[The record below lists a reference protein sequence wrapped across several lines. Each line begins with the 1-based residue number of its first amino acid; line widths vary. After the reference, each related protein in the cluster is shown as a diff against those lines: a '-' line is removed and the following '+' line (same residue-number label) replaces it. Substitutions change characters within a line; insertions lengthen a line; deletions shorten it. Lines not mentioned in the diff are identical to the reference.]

1 MHYASRSFR
10 KNSKHPDRLY
20 KAEDNKKLGKET
32 EKKKTKKKY
41 HWQIPSIILLV
52 FLIHRVFVI
61 GPCKKIL
68 ARKLRGEGI
77 LKTIHLGLF
86 NKFY

>member
-1 MHYASRSFR
+1 MQA
-10 KNSKHPDRLY
+10 DL
-20 KAEDNKKLGKET
+20 LGKTLNILIGYTRQKIIKNLEKRL
-32 EKKKTKKKY
+32 KKKRLKKKY